1 MRPLTVRDEGK
12 EHKGKLEDFNF
23 YFCLNHENVRG
34 RHHIFPGSRELWHA
48 ITTGFYA
55 ALFYSLHNDQMLSG
69 YLLPTPLTSTP
80 SSGGKQQKPPHPL
93 STSFWFL
100 SQRRRKDL
108 SDWWGWR
115 NVCQW
120 IAQPSLGSF
129 RHSTCLQ
136 PPLSLP
142 NAGINRDTQSSS
154 IQWLVCLKIQF
165 REEGVE
171 SLQSIDLT
179 EFSILEAIIGISH
192 CRLKVSLCTGS
203 HACQLLPCHVWEE
216 PWGVWWIIDNRM

>member
-1 MRPLTVRDEGK
+1 MLG
-12 EHKGKLEDFNF
+12 ED
-23 YFCLNHENVRG
+23 
-34 RHHIFPGSRELWHA
+34 
-48 ITTGFYA
+48 TTHSQ
-55 ALFYSLHNDQMLSG
+55 SLGNCDMLSQLASMPPFSIPCTMTKCSVVS
-69 YLLPTPLTSTP
+69 YCLHLTCPQEESPPLYP
-80 SSGGKQQKPPHPL
+80 RGKQQKPSHPL

-115 NVCQW
+115 NVCKW

-154 IQWLVCLKIQF
+154 TLWLVYLKIQL

-171 SLQSIDLT
+171 SLQSIDLSAL
-179 EFSILEAIIGISH
+179 SIPEAIIGISH
-192 CRLKVSLCTGS
+192 CRLKVILRTGS
-203 HACQLLPCHVWEE
+203 HTHQLLQCHVWEE
-216 PWGVWWIIDNRM
+216 RWGVWWIIDNRM